1 MTTCAFRGKGPFGS
15 AAALASLPHWCV
27 AALRRWQARW
37 AAVLVLVVGVV
48 LLGTSKAR
56 LDWAD
61 RSARIQR
68 GPSVLAVVTASKV
81 READARAPHHDTDY
95 TVTFTNP
102 DGGRTETAVVTRAFV
117 SDPHPNGRLLQVSFD
132 PAHPERAEVTGHPMH
147 TRAEVWW
154 VALTGV
160 AFTLAGGGYLFL
172 GRLPRP
178 NAGRRRR

>member
-1 MTTCAFRGKGPFGS
+1 MTTCAFRGKGPFGP

-81 READARAPHHDTDY
+81 READARAPHRDTDY

-117 SDPHPNGRLLQVSFD
+117 NDPNPLGASCRSRSTPPTLSGPRS
-132 PAHPERAEVTGHPMH
+132 PATRCTPER
-147 TRAEVWW
+147 RS
-154 VALTGV
+154 
-160 AFTLAGGGYLFL
+160 GGWL
-172 GRLPRP
+172 
-178 NAGRRRR
+178 